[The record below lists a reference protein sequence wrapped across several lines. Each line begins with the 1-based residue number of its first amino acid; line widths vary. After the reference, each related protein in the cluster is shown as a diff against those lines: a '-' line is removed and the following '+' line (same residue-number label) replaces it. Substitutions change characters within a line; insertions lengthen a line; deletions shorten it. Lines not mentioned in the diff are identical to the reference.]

1 MGLISIL
8 KFLSTLFWFGL
19 IALIGFGIFRSTQG
33 KKIKNFKL
41 LIIVLVVLAI
51 IGSVLSAGLVF
62 VEPTELGVVISIM
75 SGGIRN
81 EPLSP
86 GLNWIIPFAESVV
99 TYPTELQTYTMS
111 IATNEGNVVGDD
123 SIQARTSDGQIVVV
137 DASIIFQIDPTKA
150 VDVHKK
156 WKGEYIEK
164 LIRPISRGIIRD
176 AVSQYGVEEI
186 YSTKRIELKNMITS
200 EMQQELTNG
209 GLILSN
215 FVLRNITFSD
225 EYNASVEA
233 KQIAEQQAQQAK
245 FVVETKKQEAEQ
257 ARQTAQGTADAVVIA
272 AEADA
277 QALIINAQAQA
288 EARKIEAEAEATA
301 LKLLGDA
308 LRNNPDVLTLEY
320 VDKIAPNIDVMMIP
334 SDNPY
339 ILDVPTP

>member
-1 MGLISIL
+1 
-8 KFLSTLFWFGL
+8 
-19 IALIGFGIFRSTQG
+19 
-33 KKIKNFKL
+33 
-41 LIIVLVVLAI
+41 
-51 IGSVLSAGLVF
+51 
-62 VEPTELGVVISIM
+62 
-75 SGGIRN
+75 
-81 EPLSP
+81 
-86 GLNWIIPFAESVV
+86 
-99 TYPTELQTYTMS
+99 
-111 IATNEGNVVGDD
+111 
-123 SIQARTSDGQIVVV
+123 
-137 DASIIFQIDPTKA
+137 
-150 VDVHKK
+150 
-156 WKGEYIEK
+156 
-164 LIRPISRGIIRD
+164 
-176 AVSQYGVEEI
+176 VEEI

-272 AEADA
+272 AQADA

-308 LRNNPDVLTLEY
+308 LRNNPDVMTLEY
-320 VDKIAPNIDVMMIP
+320 IDKIAPNIDVMMIP

-339 ILDVPTP
+339 ILDVPTPQD

>member
-1 MGLISIL
+1 MGIVQIL
-8 KFLSTLFWFGL
+8 KFLSSIFWLGL
-19 IALIGFGIFRSTQG
+19 ILLLGFGIYRSTQG
-33 KKIKNFKL
+33 KKIRNFKL

-51 IGSVLSAGLVF
+51 FGSVLSAGLVF
-62 VEPTELGVVISIM
+62 VQPTELGVVISVM
-75 SGGIRN
+75 NGGIRS

-111 IATNEGNVVGDD
+111 IAANEGNVIGDD

-137 DASIIFQIDPTKA
+137 DASIIFQIDSTKA
-150 VDVHKK
+150 IDVHKK

-186 YSTKRIELKNMITS
+186 YSTKRIELKNMISS
-200 EMQQELTNG
+200 ELENELSNG
-209 GLILSN
+209 GLILST
-215 FVLRNITFSD
+215 FILRNITFSD

-257 ARQTAQGTADAVVIA
+257 VRQTAQGTADSVVIA

-277 QALIINAQAQA
+277 QALVISAQAQA

-301 LKLLGDA
+301 LRLLGDA
-308 LRNNPDVLTLEY
+308 LKNNPDVITLEY
-320 VDKIAPNIDVMMIP
+320 VSKIAPNLDVMMIP